1 MTFQDL
7 PPEIQILVA
16 RELDRADKVNL
27 VYTCRY
33 FYELVIP
40 QLYEA
45 LPDATR
51 YSKRLVDSLVRN
63 PALRNYP
70 HEEKGDDGD
79 SSDANGD
86 IKDVGTDKAK
96 GDDDPATWLYN
107 VPLQTQYA
115 KEICISERDGNTLS
129 CAIWKNED
137 GAHALF
143 LTLVPSLVRLDLQFP
158 KHGRLTDMVIN
169 WARQGRFAAPVL
181 QNLQEVFVS
190 SEWCKFQKEGA
201 DEIITDWALTF
212 LWLPSLR
219 RFKTDAF
226 RDVVYEC
233 CMPDRRSSV
242 THIEISKCPG
252 FKDVKGFM
260 QLFRISSRTG
270 TAM

>member
-1 MTFQDL
+1 
-7 PPEIQILVA
+7 V
-16 RELDRADKVNL
+16 RG
-27 VYTCRY
+27 
-33 FYELVIP
+33 
-40 QLYEA
+40 
-45 LPDATR
+45 PD
-51 YSKRLVDSLVRN
+51 
-63 PALRNYP
+63 
-70 HEEKGDDGD
+70 EEKGDDGD

-129 CAIWKNED
+129 CAIWKNDD